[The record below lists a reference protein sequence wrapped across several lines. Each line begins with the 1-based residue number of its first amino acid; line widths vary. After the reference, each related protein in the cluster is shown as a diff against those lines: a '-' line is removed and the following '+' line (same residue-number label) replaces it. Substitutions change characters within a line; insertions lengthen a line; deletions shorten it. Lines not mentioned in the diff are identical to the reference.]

1 MLWLNLSVAFVCIER
16 CKCSSIRN
24 YIEGGTITAAGTE
37 FCHSCVDI
45 PLSSVLSFLC
55 CFLVLSPKDSAFEL
69 CRMVQKVVSRRRVS
83 GVGCRAWVLLL
94 KFVCVDFVVVCPF
107 GIASLSVIK
116 CRQTENQVTH
126 TPR

>member
-1 MLWLNLSVAFVCIER
+1 MLWLNLSVAFVSIER

-45 PLSSVLSFLC
+45 FASFFSALFSLP
-55 CFLVLSPKDSAFEL
+55 FLVLSPKDSAFEL
-69 CRMVQKVVSRRRVS
+69 CIRMS
-83 GVGCRAWVLLL
+83 GGEGFRVLLL